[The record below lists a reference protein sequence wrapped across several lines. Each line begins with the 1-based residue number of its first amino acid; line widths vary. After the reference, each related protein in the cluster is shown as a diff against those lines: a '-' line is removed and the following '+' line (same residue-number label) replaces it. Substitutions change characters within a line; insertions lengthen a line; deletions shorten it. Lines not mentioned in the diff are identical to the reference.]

1 MGNRGRL
8 IDKKGNLCRPF
19 EHNGWIICATKWG
32 NRRVP
37 LWEPGHYTPLFFL
50 DEAVAMA
57 AGHRP
62 CALCRREAYVQFKK
76 AWPGNAAASAKEI
89 NQKLHKERVAPVSK
103 KQITH
108 AAEFNGLPKGTL
120 VALDGEAW
128 LVSGS
133 FLARYTPS
141 GYDERMPRPSGC
153 AVVLTPPSTVEAL
166 KAGYSPDIHPSSGVD
181 PK

>member
-1 MGNRGRL
+1 MGNRGCL
-8 IDKKGNLCRPF
+8 IDNAGKLIKPF
-19 EHNGWIICATKWG
+19 GHDGWIICDTEWPGPK
-32 NRRVP
+32 VP
-37 LWEPGHYTPLFFL
+37 LWKPGRYTPLFFL

-62 CALCRREAYVQFKK
+62 CHRCRKEAYVQFKE

-89 NQKLHKERVAPVSK
+89 NQKLHKERVNPVSK
-103 KQITH
+103 MQIPH
-108 AAEFNGLPKGTL
+108 PAEFNGLPKGTF

-128 LVSGS
+128 LVRGS

-141 GYDERMPRPSGC
+141 GYDEWMRRPSGC

-166 KAGYSPDIHPSSGVD
+166 KAGYSPDIHPSA
-181 PK
+181 